1 MAKRTDDR
9 TILERNELLNEAIRF
24 AVEAHAGQLRKGSD
38 MPYVV
43 HAMEVLSILAAISGD
58 IELLMAGVLHDC
70 IEDGL
75 LPDGSGGMRPVTRAD
90 IAERFG
96 ERTADLVAAHSE
108 DKDMSWEERKQLALK
123 ELEEAD
129 DDLQN
134 LVLADK
140 LSNMRAIARDFKAV
154 GEELWKRFHAP
165 KEKQSWY
172 YSESIDAMD
181 RRQYD
186 DKAAPFFWELN
197 ELYKDVFV
205 EFYYDPAAE
214 RVLQKAMHEDFCHA
228 FERGECIWYETSLD
242 LLKDA
247 IPVSRVLTERL
258 EDNWTEELMDV
269 SLGPVN

>member
-1 MAKRTDDR
+1 MAKRTEDR
-9 TILERNELLNEAIRF
+9 TVLERNEMLNEAIRF
-24 AVEAHAGQLRKGSD
+24 AVEAHAGQLRKGSE

-58 IELLMAGVLHDC
+58 IDLLMAGVLHDC

-75 LPDGSGGMRPVTRAD
+75 VPDGEGGKRPVTRED
-90 IAERFG
+90 IEEHFG
-96 ERTADLVAAHSE
+96 ARTAELVAAHSE
-108 DKDMSWEERKQLALK
+108 DKDKSWEERKAQALQ
-123 ELEEAD
+123 ELETAD

-140 LSNMRAIARDFKAV
+140 LSNMRAIARDFKSC

-172 YSESIDAMD
+172 YSEGIDAME
-181 RRQYD
+181 RRQFD
-186 DKAAPFFWELN
+186 DKAAPFYWELN

-205 EFYYDPAAE
+205 TFYYDPQTQ
-214 RVLQKAMHEDFCHA
+214 RVYQKAMHEDFCHA
-228 FERGECIWYETSLD
+228 FERGDCIWYEDD
-242 LLKDA
+242 LSVLREA
-247 IPVSRVLTERL
+247 SPVSRSFVERL
-258 EDNWTEELMDV
+258 EENWTEELMDV

>member
-1 MAKRTDDR
+1 MAKRTEDR
-9 TILERNELLNEAIRF
+9 TVLERNEMLNEAIRF
-24 AVEAHAGQLRKGSD
+24 AVEAHAGQLRKGSE

-43 HAMEVLSILAAISGD
+43 HAMEVLSILAAISDD

-75 LPDGSGGMRPVTRAD
+75 VPDGKGGMRPVTRED
-90 IAERFG
+90 IEERFG
-96 ERTADLVAAHSE
+96 ERTAELVAAHSE
-108 DKDMSWEERKQLALK
+108 DKDSSWEERKTKALQ
-123 ELEEAD
+123 ELEAAD

-154 GEELWKRFHAP
+154 GDDLWTRFHAP
-165 KEKQSWY
+165 REKQSWY
-172 YSESIDAMD
+172 YSAGIDAMD

-186 DKAAPFFWELN
+186 EKAAPFYWELN

-205 EFYYDPAAE
+205 TFYYDPQMQ
-214 RVLQKAMHEDFCHA
+214 RVYQKAMHEDFCHA
-228 FERGECIWYETSLD
+228 FERGDCIWYEDD
-242 LLKDA
+242 LSVLREA
-247 IPVSRVLTERL
+247 SPVSRSFVERL
-258 EDNWTEELMDV
+258 EENWTEELMDV

>member
-38 MPYVV
+38 LPYVV

-108 DKDMSWEERKQLALK
+108 DKDMSWEERKQLALQ

>member
-1 MAKRTDDR
+1 MAKRTEDI
-9 TILERNELLNEAIRF
+9 TILERNEMLNEAIRF

-38 MPYVV
+38 LPYVV

-75 LPDGSGGMRPVTRAD
+75 LPDGKGGKRPVTRED
-90 IAERFG
+90 IEAKFG

-108 DKDMSWEERKQLALK
+108 EKDMPWEDRKTRALQ

-140 LSNMRAIARDFKAV
+140 LSNMRAIARDFLTCKD
-154 GEELWKRFHAP
+154 ELWKRFHAP

-172 YSESIDAMD
+172 YSASIDALE
-181 RRQYD
+181 RRRYD
-186 DKAAPFFWELN
+186 EKAEPFYWELN

-205 EFYYDPAAE
+205 EFYYDPQAE
-214 RVLQKAMHEDFCHA
+214 RVIQKAMHENYCHA
-228 FERGECIWYETSLD
+228 YDRGECIWYEGQLD
-242 LLKDA
+242 FLKDA
-247 IPVSRVLTERL
+247 VPMSRTFVERM

>member
-9 TILERNELLNEAIRF
+9 TVLERNELLNEAIRF

-75 LPDGSGGMRPVTRAD
+75 LPDGNGGMRPVTRAD

-108 DKDMSWEERKQLALK
+108 DKDMSWEERKTLALQ
-123 ELEEAD
+123 ELEAAD

-134 LVLADK
+134 LILADK

-154 GEELWKRFHAP
+154 GDDLWKRFHAP

-186 DKAAPFFWELN
+186 EKAAPFFWELN

-228 FERGECIWYETSLD
+228 FERGECIWYEASLD
-242 LLKDA
+242 FLKDT